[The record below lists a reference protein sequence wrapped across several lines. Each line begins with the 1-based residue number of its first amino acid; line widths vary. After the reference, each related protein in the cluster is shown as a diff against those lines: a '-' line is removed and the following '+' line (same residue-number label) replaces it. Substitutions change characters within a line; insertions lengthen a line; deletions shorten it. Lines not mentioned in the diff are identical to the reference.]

1 MSKNPEVWT
10 AQPATQYSLLITH
23 HYFLSPFSQRIEIIA
38 LFLKQALFYQTL
50 NRVENRGARVRIV
63 LAGLKEGVQVKL
75 LSFPEFKTSQNAL
88 VDFIHGRIKGQVPGY
103 GCFCFIFATIDLTSG
118 GTARPLASS
127 SGAEGGSAREPQS
140 SAAALRALRF

>member
-1 MSKNPEVWT
+1 M
-10 AQPATQYSLLITH
+10 
-23 HYFLSPFSQRIEIIA
+23 
-38 LFLKQALFYQTL
+38 L
-50 NRVENRGARVRIV
+50 NRVENCGARVRIV
-63 LAGLKEGVQVKL
+63 LACLKESMQIEL

-127 SGAEGGSAREPQS
+127 RGADGGNARPLS
-140 SAAALRALRF
+140 STAAVLRALRF